1 MLLCSP
7 LLAGETE
14 AGELTWP
21 KTSCPPCL
29 SLPARE
35 EPSLLGQIHPG
46 CHRELF
52 RDSSA
57 RSHLHLMDASSVALA
72 GFCFVFPQRPM
83 AVSCTQAASP
93 GLKPCQGFH
102 PKPQAF
108 TPSCCRPPARP
119 RPVHRPGDQEWRG
132 SSLCLAG
139 CGTAY
144 VLRSAPCLLFIRF
157 LRVNLC
163 FHRCPSVSF
172 SSSLLSTPSVL
183 AGAAGAR
190 GPHPQQLRVTLGS
203 DRHFASLHRSCIPA
217 GRFLRGSR
225 CGGIQG

>member
-35 EPSLLGQIHPG
+35 ESSLLGQIHPG

-57 RSHLHLMDASSVALA
+57 RSHLYLMDASSVALA

-83 AVSCTQAASP
+83 AVSCNPSC
-93 GLKPCQGFH
+93 KPWPQTLPRFS
-102 PKPQAF
+102 PQA
-108 TPSCCRPPARP
+108 
-119 RPVHRPGDQEWRG
+119 
-132 SSLCLAG
+132 SSLHPILLPTSC
-139 CGTAY
+139 TAQTRPQAWGPGMARKLP
-144 VLRSAPCLLFIRF
+144 VPGWLRHSICAAICSLPAVYPL
-157 LRVNLC
+157 
-163 FHRCPSVSF
+163 PSS
-172 SSSLLSTPSVL
+172 
-183 AGAAGAR
+183 
-190 GPHPQQLRVTLGS
+190 
-203 DRHFASLHRSCIPA
+203 
-217 GRFLRGSR
+217 
-225 CGGIQG
+225 